1 MSRDSLI
8 LGDMMLEI
16 GVASINKEGEVICG
30 DVWCQTAGEEQ
41 QIIVLSDGMGSGET
55 AALQTGEIS
64 IRLTDG

>member
-30 DVWCQTAGEEQ
+30 DVWCQTSGEEQ
-41 QIIVLSDGMGSGET
+41 QIIVLSDGSDAFHHAG
-55 AALQTGEIS
+55 
-64 IRLTDG
+64 RKHPH